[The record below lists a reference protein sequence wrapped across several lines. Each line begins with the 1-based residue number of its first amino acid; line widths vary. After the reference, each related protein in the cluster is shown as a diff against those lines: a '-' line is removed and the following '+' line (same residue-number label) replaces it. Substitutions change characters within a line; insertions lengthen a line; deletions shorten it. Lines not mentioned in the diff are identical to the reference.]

1 VPQQA
6 KMQAAVAA
14 GPVSTGGVLLRL
26 INTMIDMKME
36 KEVNELIFIISAINW
51 QGTGEKKDS
60 LIKNGDSLAGCATE
74 IIMTGCWFLKV
85 NGSTYGIKL

>member
-1 VPQQA
+1 MLQQA

-36 KEVNELIFIISAINW
+36 KEVNESIFIISTINW
-51 QGTGEKKDS
+51 QGTGEKKIPS
-60 LIKNGDSLAGCATE
+60 SKMVKAWLVVLQR
-74 IIMTGCWFLKV
+74 
-85 NGSTYGIKL
+85 